1 MEFLY
6 LGGLLLHRLSGCGKW
21 KMKEAEFSA
30 YQVTACKMER
40 ESGGGGERETREG
53 RSGEGPGKP
62 SLGTGRGE

>member
-1 MEFLY
+1 
-6 LGGLLLHRLSGCGKW
+6 
-21 KMKEAEFSA
+21 MKEAEFSA